1 MDIEKKDKE
10 ALANL
15 VMRQYNN
22 EKRFHESLDN
32 LTPKDVYLRLSEQT
46 KNIRKITKIKVY
58 KE

>member
-1 MDIEKKDKE
+1 MDIEKKNKE

-46 KNIRKITKIKVY
+46 KNIRRITKIKVY
-58 KE
+58 KK

>member
-1 MDIEKKDKE
+1 MDIEKKNKE

-32 LTPKDVYLRLSEQT
+32 LTLKDVYLRFIGADQEYQ
-46 KNIRKITKIKVY
+46 KNNKNKSL
-58 KE
+58 

>member
-32 LTPKDVYLRLSEQT
+32 LTSRDVYLRLSEQT
-46 KNIRKITKIKVY
+46 KNIRRITKIKVY